1 MTPAKAVPVP
11 YQAAVSPSA
20 PAIPQPQPTDAVP
33 LPAIEEAVRPQADS
47 IEETQS
53 ARDATQG
60 ADDVAA
66 GSGSSSAAA
75 GLNGQAPVVPD
86 AESPGVC
93 AICQFDLKGEGGPC
107 ESLACGHVFHTECI
121 TNVANH
127 RMQPR
132 HLILC
137 PYRCKPGPQPNYDE
151 EETQPAA
158 TLSID

>member
-11 YQAAVSPSA
+11 VQAAISPSA
-20 PAIPQPQPTDAVP
+20 PAIPQPIEAVP

-53 ARDATQG
+53 ARGATQG

-75 GLNGQAPVVPD
+75 GLSGQAPVVPD

-127 RMQPR
+127 RRQPR

-137 PYRCKPGPQPNYDE
+137 PLGANQGPSPTTTRRRRSQQPPCRLTD
-151 EETQPAA
+151 
-158 TLSID
+158 